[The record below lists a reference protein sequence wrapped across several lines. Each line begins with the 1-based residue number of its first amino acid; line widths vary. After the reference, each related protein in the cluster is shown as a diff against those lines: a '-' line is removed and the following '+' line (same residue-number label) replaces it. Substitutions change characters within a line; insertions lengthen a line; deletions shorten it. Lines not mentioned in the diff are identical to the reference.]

1 MQEEGPL
8 LEEQGSCGGR
18 GGGCFMINLESPAV
32 PQCRHRHPHWAY
44 SATGRQRDSDMCP
57 PPCRSQIDSGVWTEG
72 TGEPALCPLALAL
85 GAARKGKLETRV
97 WSSQPDRLDCEK
109 VLASGTEQST
119 TPRACLSARVGWGN
133 GACFSPGCGSRP
145 IMHKHTKRLP
155 HPSNARLAALP
166 VHTGVPRACGAR
178 RRLAASLSAVIARLL
193 AILWSPK

>member
-1 MQEEGPL
+1 MQAPSSPLGLLRDREAEGLRHVPASL
-8 LEEQGSCGGR
+8 QVTDRQWGLDR
-18 GGGCFMINLESPAV
+18 GNRRTCAPPSGLGLGC
-32 PQCRHRHPHWAY
+32 
-44 SATGRQRDSDMCP
+44 
-57 PPCRSQIDSGVWTEG
+57 SQEG
-72 TGEPALCPLALAL
+72 Q
-85 GAARKGKLETRV
+85 LETRV

-155 HPSNARLAALP
+155 HPSHARLAALP